1 MLHSALCNATGH
13 VTQPIQ
19 GTAALCLSYKVVGGY
34 THLSHFTSLY
44 GTPQPQEEWRSVCF
58 LLMEWRYVPRKSCRA
73 VNHSFCLLC
82 RSLNSTV
89 CKTVI

>member
-34 THLSHFTSLY
+34 TNLSHLNPCMVLLSHR
-44 GTPQPQEEWRSVCF
+44 RSGGLCA
-58 LLMEWRYVPRKSCRA
+58 SC
-73 VNHSFCLLC
+73 
-82 RSLNSTV
+82 
-89 CKTVI
+89 